1 MDQISPESKNETR
14 RRIVNGHIATTVWWL
29 AWPSIITMILQTG
42 YGLIDA
48 LFLGRLGAA
57 TLAGLGVANQVL
69 LVLMAFSAAVGVGS
83 TALVARFIGAEDNQS
98 AEEVTKQSILLA
110 IISATISG
118 VLLYAFGPSLIKL
131 MAEKGEGVRL
141 GVIYLDILLAGN
153 VFSFLTVIVTGVYRG
168 LGDVRTPL
176 IATTVATVINVV
188 GDYILIFGIGP
199 FPKLGIAGAAIA
211 VVTSRAVSTAMLLA
225 YLPKT
230 HIPNVLKGSWKPSW
244 KWFARILN
252 IGYPAAVQA
261 LLRTG
266 ASMTYFGILR
276 RSIDGENALAALT
289 IGLRTEALAFMPGFA
304 FSVAAASMVGQNL
317 GARQPERA
325 EKGAWAATWQG
336 IWIMGGIG
344 LLFVF
349 FSHQIADLFTN
360 DIRVLP
366 LASSYL
372 WVNGLSEP
380 FLALGMILTGALQGA
395 GETRLPTLAT
405 ILTLWIIRLPLTYLL
420 AITLNFGA
428 FGAWVAMSSSTV
440 FSGLAVLGI
449 FKWTNWSEKEV

>member
-1 MDQISPESKNETR
+1 
-14 RRIVNGHIATTVWWL
+14 
-29 AWPSIITMILQTG
+29 MILQTG

-48 LFLGRLGAA
+48 VFLGRLGAA
-57 TLAGLGVANQVL
+57 VLAGLGVANQVL

-83 TALVARFIGAEDNQS
+83 TALVARFIGAQDNQS

-110 IISATISG
+110 IFSAIISG
-118 VLLYAFGPSLIKL
+118 ALLYVFGPSLIKL
-131 MAEKGEGVRL
+131 MAQKGEGIKF
-141 GVIYLDILLAGN
+141 GINYLNILLAGN
-153 VFSFLTVIVTGVYRG
+153 IFSFLTVIVTGVYRG

-176 IATTVATVINVV
+176 MATAVATAINVI
-188 GDYILIFGIGP
+188 GDYLLIFGIGP

-211 VVTSRAVSTAMLLA
+211 VVTSRIISTAMLLA

-230 HIPNVLKGSWKPSW
+230 HIPNAFRGSWKPSW
-244 KWFARILN
+244 GWFARILN

-266 ASMTYFGILR
+266 ASMTYFGILTR
-276 RSIDGENALAALT
+276 TPEGESALAALT

-317 GARQPERA
+317 GARQQERA
-325 EKGAWAATWQG
+325 RKGALAATWQG
-336 IWIMGGIG
+336 IGIMGGIG
-344 LLFVF
+344 MLFVL
-349 FSHQIADLFTN
+349 FSRQIADLFTN
-360 DIRVLP
+360 DMHVLP
-366 LASSYL
+366 LAASYL
-372 WVNGLSEP
+372 WINGLSEP

-420 AITLNFGA
+420 AITLHWGA
-428 FGAWVAMSSSTV
+428 LGAWIAMSSSTV
-440 FSGLAVLGI
+440 ISGVAVLGI
-449 FKWTNWSEKEV
+449 FKWANWAEKEI